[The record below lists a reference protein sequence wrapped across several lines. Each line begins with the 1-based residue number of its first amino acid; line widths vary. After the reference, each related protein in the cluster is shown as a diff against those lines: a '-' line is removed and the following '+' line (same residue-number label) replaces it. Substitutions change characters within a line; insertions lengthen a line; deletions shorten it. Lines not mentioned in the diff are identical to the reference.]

1 LQENERVTNIASSIL
16 DEKWVNM
23 ITSKADNYLI
33 IIEGLTMYL
42 TKDDIKTL
50 LGIISTHFH
59 HVTIFMETM
68 NPFVVKRIKEKSI
81 EKTHSKFTWGIK
93 TGKELEKYNSS
104 FTFIKDDYLTTGMKQ
119 IYPIYH
125 FIEKIKFIRNISNK
139 ITILQSHEERKEK

>member
-1 LQENERVTNIASSIL
+1 
-16 DEKWVNM
+16 
-23 ITSKADNYLI
+23 
-33 IIEGLTMYL
+33 
-42 TKDDIKTL
+42 
-50 LGIISTHFH
+50 
-59 HVTIFMETM
+59 METM